1 VVEQSLYFCSGL
13 SVIGL
18 SAMAQSFSL
27 INKTASAGLSAAK
40 IISRTAKA
48 EILVN
53 KQVVSLSTKLPN
65 NA

>member
-27 INKTASAGLSAAK
+27 INKTTSAGLSATK

>member
-27 INKTASAGLSAAK
+27 INKTASADLLTAK
-40 IISRTAKA
+40 IISRIAKA